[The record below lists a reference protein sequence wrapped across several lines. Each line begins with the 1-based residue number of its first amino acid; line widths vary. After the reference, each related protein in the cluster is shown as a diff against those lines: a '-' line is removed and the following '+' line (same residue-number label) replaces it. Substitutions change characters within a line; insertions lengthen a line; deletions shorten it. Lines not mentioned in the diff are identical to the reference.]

1 MMLKM
6 KATGN
11 HASHPSKGLKPLE
24 GSVGRRIEI
33 MDTTLRDGEQTSG
46 VSFLPSEKLQ
56 IAKLL
61 LEELKVDRIEVASAR
76 VSEGELEGVQKITQW
91 AAKKGYLD
99 RVEVLG
105 FVDTPVSVNWIVEAG
120 GKVLNLLTKGSMNHL
135 VHQLKKTPEQHFAD
149 IQKSISYAQEMGVSV
164 NVYLEDWSNGMR
176 NSPEYTL
183 SLIEFLTKQ
192 SVKRIMLPDTL
203 GLLSP
208 KEVKAFFEQIVAQF
222 PAVHFDFHAHNDYDL
237 SVANVLEAISNGAA
251 GLHTTINGLGE
262 RAGNAPLESVIAVIK
277 DFTDLE
283 IGVQEQKIFRVSKL
297 VEQFS
302 GQHIPANKPVVGE
315 NVFTQTAGIHAD
327 GDNKK
332 NLYFNDLMPERFGR
346 QRKYALGKTS
356 GKANIL
362 KNLEELGI
370 SLEKDELAK
379 VTQRIIELG
388 DKKER
393 VTTEDLPYIISDVL
407 QNNSISKHIS
417 IEGYHMTHSKGLKPT
432 VQLRMSIHGKFYDEI
447 ATGDGQYDSFM
458 RALKKIYK
466 TLGRELPK
474 LTDYHVSIPPGG
486 KTDAFVETVIT
497 WDYGKIFKTK
507 GLDPDQ
513 TVAAMMA
520 TEKMLNI
527 IENMNYQPTKEESTY
542 YGNQY
547 RTVAG

>member
-1 MMLKM
+1 
-6 KATGN
+6 
-11 HASHPSKGLKPLE
+11 
-24 GSVGRRIEI
+24 
-33 MDTTLRDGEQTSG
+33 
-46 VSFLPSEKLQ
+46 
-56 IAKLL
+56 
-61 LEELKVDRIEVASAR
+61 
-76 VSEGELEGVQKITQW
+76 
-91 AAKKGYLD
+91 
-99 RVEVLG
+99 
-105 FVDTPVSVNWIVEAG
+105 
-120 GKVLNLLTKGSMNHL
+120 MNHL

-149 IQKSISYAQEMGVSV
+149 IKKSIDYAQEMGISV

-183 SLIEFLTKQ
+183 CLIKFLTQ
-192 SVKRIMLPDTL
+192 LPVKRIMLPDTL

-208 KEVKAFFEQIVAQF
+208 FEVKSFFNQIVSQF
-222 PAVHFDFHAHNDYDL
+222 PGVHFDFHAHNDYDL
-237 SVANVLEAISNGAA
+237 SVANVLEAITHGAA
-251 GLHTTINGLGE
+251 GFHTTVNGLGE
-262 RAGNAPLESVIAVIK
+262 RAGNAPLESVVAVIK
-277 DFTDLE
+277 DFTQLE

-332 NLYFNDLMPERFGR
+332 NLYFNDLLPERFGR

-370 SLEKDELAK
+370 SLEKDELTR

-407 QNNSISKHIS
+407 QNNSISKNIS
-417 IEGYHMTHSKGLKPT
+417 IEGYHMTHSKGLKPS
-432 VQLRMSIHGKFYDEI
+432 VQLRLNVHGKSYDAT

-458 RALKKIYK
+458 RAVKKIYK
-466 TLGRELPK
+466 SLKKELPK
-474 LTDYHVSIPPGG
+474 LIDYHVSIPPGG

-527 IENMNYQPTKEESTY
+527 IESFTTNSEKESTS
-542 YGNQY
+542 YGNAY
-547 RTVAG
+547 RVTAG

>member
-1 MMLKM
+1 M
-6 KATGN
+6 GN
-11 HASHPSKGLKPLE
+11 QKK
-24 GSVGRRIEI
+24 IEI

-76 VSEGELEGVQKITQW
+76 VSAGEMEGVKKITHW
-91 AAKKGYLD
+91 AAEKGYLD
-99 RVEVLG
+99 KVEVLG
-105 FVDTPVSVNWIVEAG
+105 FVDKPASVDWIEKSGA
-120 GKVLNLLTKGSMNHL
+120 KVMNLLTKGSLNHL
-135 VHQLKKTPEQHFAD
+135 THQLRKTREQHFHE
-149 IQKSISYAQEMGVSV
+149 IKESIDYAQSKGITV

-176 NSPEYTL
+176 NSIAYTMDLIGYL
-183 SLIEFLTKQ
+183 SQLP
-192 SVKRIMLPDTL
+192 VRRIMLPDTL

-208 KEVKAFFEQIVAQF
+208 REVSHFIKLITCEY
-222 PAVHFDFHAHNDYDL
+222 PDSHFDFHAHNDYDL
-237 SVANVLEAISNGAA
+237 SIANVLESIHNGAS
-251 GLHTTINGLGE
+251 GIHTTINGLGE
-262 RAGNAPLESVIAVIK
+262 RAGNAPLESVIAVLK
-277 DFTDLE
+277 DFTDYKVSINE
-283 IGVQEQKIFRVSKL
+283 NKIFRVSKL

-332 NLYFNDLMPERFGR
+332 NLYFNDLLPERFGR
-346 QRKYALGKTS
+346 KRKYALGKTS
-356 GKANIL
+356 GKANIV
-362 KNLEELGI
+362 KNLQELGI

-379 VTQRIIELG
+379 VTQKIIELG

-407 QNNSISKHIS
+407 QNNSISKNIS

-432 VQLRMSIHGKFYDEI
+432 VQLKMKIHGQFYEQS
-447 ATGDGQYDSFM
+447 ASGDGQYDSFM
-458 RALKKIYK
+458 KALKKIY
-466 TLGRELPK
+466 TGLNEELPL

-507 GLDPDQ
+507 GLDSDQ

-527 IENMNYQPTKEESTY
+527 IDQMENKKKLNTESDKKTL
-542 YGNQY
+542 YGSEY
-547 RTVAG
+547 STTAG

>member
-1 MMLKM
+1 MTAGK
-6 KATGN
+6 
-11 HASHPSKGLKPLE
+11 
-24 GSVGRRIEI
+24 RIEI
-33 MDTTLRDGEQTSG
+33 MDTTLRDGEQTSS

-61 LEELKVDRIEVASAR
+61 LDELNVDRIEVASAR
-76 VSEGELEGVQKITQW
+76 VSDGELEGVRKITTW
-91 AAKKGYLD
+91 ASQKGYLD

-105 FVDTPVSVNWIVEAG
+105 FVDTPASVDWLMKAG
-120 GKVLNLLTKGSMNHL
+120 AKVLNLLTKGSINHL
-135 VHQLKKTPEQHFAD
+135 IHQLKKTQEEHFDD
-149 IQKSISYAQEMGVSV
+149 IQKSIEYAQENGIDV

-176 NSPEYTL
+176 NSQEYTL
-183 SLIEFLTKQ
+183 DLIDFLTKLP
-192 SVKRIMLPDTL
+192 VKRIMLPDTL

-208 KEVKAFFEQIVAQF
+208 EETKAFFIQICTRF
-222 PAVHFDFHAHNDYDL
+222 PDTHFDFHAHNDYDL
-237 SVANVLEAISNGAA
+237 SIANVMEAINNGAA
-251 GLHTTINGLGE
+251 GIHTTVNGLGE
-262 RAGNAPLESVIAVIK
+262 RAGNAPLESVVAVIK
-277 DFTDLE
+277 DFTDLQ
-283 IGVQEQKIFRVSKL
+283 INVQEQKIYRVSKL

-332 NLYFNDLMPERFGR
+332 NLYFNDLLPERFGR

-370 SLEKDELAK
+370 SLEKDELTK

-407 QNNSISKHIS
+407 QNNSISKNIF
-417 IEGYHMTHSKGLKPT
+417 IEGYHMTHSHGLKPS
-432 VQLRMSIHGKFYDEI
+432 VQLRLNIYGKAYD
-447 ATGDGQYDSFM
+447 AHASGDGQYDAFM
-458 RALKKIYK
+458 RAVKEIYK
-466 TLGRELPK
+466 SRKRQLPK
-474 LTDYHVSIPPGG
+474 LIDYHVSIPPGG
-486 KTDAFVETVIT
+486 KTDAFVETVVT

-513 TVAAMMA
+513 TVSAMMA

-527 IENMNYQPTKEESTY
+527 VESFNQTPTKEESKF
-542 YGNQY
+542 YGNEY
-547 RTVAG
+547 RAVAG

>member
-466 TLGRELPK
+466 ALGRELPK

>member
-1 MMLKM
+1 MTANRK
-6 KATGN
+6 
-11 HASHPSKGLKPLE
+11 
-24 GSVGRRIEI
+24 IEI

-61 LEELKVDRIEVASAR
+61 LDELKIDRIEVASAR
-76 VSEGELEGVQKITQW
+76 VSDGELEGVQKITQW
-91 AAKKGYLD
+91 AAQKGYLD

-105 FVDTPVSVNWIVEAG
+105 FVDTPASVDWILSAG
-120 GKVLNLLTKGSMNHL
+120 AKVMNLLTKGSLNHL
-135 VHQLKKTPEQHFAD
+135 VHQLKKTPDQHFSD
-149 IQKSISYAQEMGVSV
+149 IEKSINYARENGVAV

-176 NSPEYTL
+176 NSIDYTL

-192 SVKRIMLPDTL
+192 PVVRIMLPDTL

-208 KEVKAFFEQIVAQF
+208 DEVREFFDLIREKF
-222 PAVHFDFHAHNDYDL
+222 PTAHFDFHAHNDYDL
-237 SVANVLEAISNGAA
+237 SVANVMEALLHGAS

-370 SLEKDELAK
+370 SLEKDELAR

-432 VQLRMSIHGKFYDEI
+432 VQLRMKIHGNFYDEI
-447 ATGDGQYDSFM
+447 ASGDGQYDSFM
-458 RALKKIYK
+458 KALKKIYK

-507 GLDPDQ
+507 GLDADQ

-527 IENMNYQPTKEESTY
+527 IESINYNPEKEESTY
-542 YGNQY
+542 YGNEY